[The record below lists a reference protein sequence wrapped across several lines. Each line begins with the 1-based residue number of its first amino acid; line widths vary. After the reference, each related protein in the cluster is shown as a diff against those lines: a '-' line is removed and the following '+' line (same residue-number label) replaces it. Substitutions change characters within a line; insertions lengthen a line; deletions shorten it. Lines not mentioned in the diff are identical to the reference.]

1 MSNTHNLNQEHNRE
15 QSHALEYMIAAT
27 QILTL
32 ICLFKGNPAWKG
44 SLSLLFF
51 GGATQLFSKYRSYRE
66 KPYLFSAVLM
76 LLAAMALLLSFV
88 LN

>member
-66 KPYLFSAVLM
+66 KPYLYVGGG
-76 LLAAMALLLSFV
+76 LLLIGILLLMSFA